1 MSRYAMVLS
10 LAALMVSS
18 LACSK
23 GGILNIDRT
32 PSNVVTLQT
41 VGGAEFVSSS
51 AQYENTLL
59 NNYHVQQSVG
69 DFLPT
74 LQQTSPSG
82 YKLYSTV
89 QGQMLSQ

>member
-1 MSRYAMVLS
+1 MSRFAMVLS
-10 LAALMVSS
+10 LAMLMVSS

-23 GGILNIDRT
+23 GGILNIDRG
-32 PSNVVTLQT
+32 PSSSILQQ

-74 LQQTSPSG
+74 LEQTSANG